1 MSRRTLVG
9 LGAAAVAIAALVV
22 FLVVFASA
30 PPSGAVEP
38 VWDRTSCAW
47 CKMHVG
53 EPAFA
58 AQLHTVEGDVL
69 FFDDPGCLFELEAE
83 RRPDVHA
90 RFFHHLREDR
100 WLAGDEV
107 AFVPVEQSPMGYG
120 LGALQQG
127 AADAKGALDLAA
139 ARAKALAANES
150 TPSEQPAAG
159 R

>member
-1 MSRRTLVG
+1 MTHRTLLG
-9 LGAAAVAIAALVV
+9 LGIGAVAVAALVV

-30 PPSGAVEP
+30 PPGGAVEP

-100 WLAGDEV
+100 WLAGDAV

-120 LGALQQG
+120 LGAVEKG
-127 AADAKGALDLAA
+127 SANAKDGLDLAA
-139 ARAKALAANES
+139 ARAKSLAGNES
-150 TPSEQPAAG
+150 VPAGQPAEG